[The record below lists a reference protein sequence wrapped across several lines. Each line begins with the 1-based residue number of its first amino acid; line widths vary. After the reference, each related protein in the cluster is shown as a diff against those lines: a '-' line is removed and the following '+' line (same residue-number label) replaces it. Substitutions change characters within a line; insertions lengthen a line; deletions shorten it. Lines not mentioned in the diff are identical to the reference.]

1 METFAG
7 YGFNKSHSAA
17 YAMISFQTA
26 YLKAHYPVE
35 FMAALLSS
43 EKNNRDKIIK
53 YISDCKEMEISVLP
67 PDINESTVDF
77 SVVGGRIR
85 FGLAAV
91 KNVGVSAIESI
102 ISARAEGGRFSS
114 FADFCSRVDL
124 RKINKRVFES
134 LIKCGAFDAF
144 GHYRRQLMESIE
156 DVIEKTQK
164 RNKVSKHSQAGLF
177 EFESPFAKVEK
188 STSAE
193 IKTIPE
199 WNSNE
204 LLAYEKEMLG
214 FYITSHPLSAF
225 TAKLKILADTDSAS
239 LSERKDG
246 DPVTIAGI
254 VSGIR
259 EIMTKRK
266 DTMAYVTLEDMK
278 GSVSL
283 LAFADIYRKA
293 YPLFHDDA
301 PIMIKGIVDAGEES
315 SKVRVMEVTS
325 LKEILDTPF
334 NSVHFILKN
343 GNLSAD
349 SLAALKELLVRNK
362 GKYDGYIH
370 LINENQVE
378 TVIYLGRDMKVNI
391 CEELR
396 IGADNIFGSGVT
408 RFI

>member
-1 METFAG
+1 M
-7 YGFNKSHSAA
+7 
-17 YAMISFQTA
+17 
-26 YLKAHYPVE
+26 
-35 FMAALLSS
+35 
-43 EKNNRDKIIK
+43 
-53 YISDCKEMEISVLP
+53 
-67 PDINESTVDF
+67 
-77 SVVGGRIR
+77 
-85 FGLAAV
+85 
-91 KNVGVSAIESI
+91 
-102 ISARAEGGRFSS
+102 
-114 FADFCSRVDL
+114 
-124 RKINKRVFES
+124 
-134 LIKCGAFDAF
+134 IKCGAFDAF

-259 EIMTKRK
+259 EIIQSKRY
-266 DTMAYVTLEDMK
+266 DGLCHSGGHE
-278 GSVSL
+278 GFCQPPSWL
-283 LAFADIYRKA
+283 LPISIRKA

-301 PIMIKGIVDAGEES
+301 PIMIKKGIVDAGEES
-315 SKVRVMEVTS
+315 SKGQGYGS
-325 LKEILDTPF
+325 YFIKG
-334 NSVHFILKN
+334 NSRYSF
-343 GNLSAD
+343 
-349 SLAALKELLVRNK
+349 
-362 GKYDGYIH
+362 
-370 LINENQVE
+370 
-378 TVIYLGRDMKVNI
+378 
-391 CEELR
+391 
-396 IGADNIFGSGVT
+396 
-408 RFI
+408 